1 MDVNTVL
8 SNPTT
13 LTLMLIISTVFFFV
27 FILVI
32 IMEVSDWLRH
42 RSLMK
47 LAKEKPEVLEKIVKT
62 EAKAK
67 ARKVVPELVPKKVKV
82 IVLQKDAQLEDICK
96 YDGELIT
103 CSKIKM
109 QFLPPSDYKPKPT
122 FFKKKLL
129 LTYYFTEDGKA
140 VSIDTSGIAEA
151 KVPDPRMTEVI
162 INRRLLYQVFSHL
175 GFNISSVIMGVGLGA
190 MLMAVVI
197 FFVLPLVGV
206 PVMVGRQPIE
216 VIHVNQTYAAPLP
229 SNYTVVVPHG

>member
-1 MDVNTVL
+1 MDFNDAVL
-8 SNPTT
+8 TIVGSVFL
-13 LTLMLIISTVFFFV
+13 LT
-27 FILVI
+27 FILVFS
-32 IMEVSDWLRH
+32 MELSDWLKH
-42 RSLMK
+42 RSLLK
-47 LAKEKPEVLEKIVKT
+47 LAKERPEVLEKLMPKSEGKVKV
-62 EAKAK
+62 K
-67 ARKVVPELVPKKVKV
+67 KVIPELIPKKVKV

-96 YDGELIT
+96 YDGEMIT
-103 CSKIKM
+103 CGKIRM

-122 FFKKKLL
+122 FFKKKLY

-140 VSIDTSGIAEA
+140 VNIDMSGIAEA

-175 GFNISSVIMGVGLGA
+175 GFNLSSVIMGVGLGA

-229 SNYTVVVPHG
+229 SNYTVVVPRG